1 MHIDL
6 CKKEKDIENL
16 TRQLQ
21 QQANY
26 LSAGGHVPVSQK
38 TNYLESFLVQ
48 QLKRQNRNMKV
59 EVQEKDRLIEEL
71 KENVKVSKHRE
82 ADNEIQTYIDECMRL
97 RTLLEQTMIQN
108 DAFATQQN
116 NLAAAEDGV
125 HEDQARL
132 QEALYAQ
139 EAQLNQERE
148 VKGNL
153 QVAVMNEKEEKNRL
167 LERVKLL
174 DGKAKKHSEA
184 VGEAKRKQ
192 KIISE
197 KNVQIDHLQ
206 E

>member
-71 KENVKVSKHRE
+71 KK
-82 ADNEIQTYIDECMRL
+82 NEEKLSSNLT
-97 RTLLEQTMIQN
+97 TLKLALE
-108 DAFATQQN
+108 
-116 NLAAAEDGV
+116 
-125 HEDQARL
+125 
-132 QEALYAQ
+132 
-139 EAQLNQERE
+139 
-148 VKGNL
+148 
-153 QVAVMNEKEEKNRL
+153 EKESEFEK
-167 LERVKLL
+167 
-174 DGKAKKHSEA
+174 GS
-184 VGEAKRKQ
+184 GRK
-192 KIISE
+192 
-197 KNVQIDHLQ
+197 
-206 E
+206 